1 MKNQSRLAIISQ
13 TSIFYIEK
21 QSLIPIIPS
30 LSRNQGEPPQIGQAV
45 TLVTLT

>member
-30 LSRNQGEPPQIGQAV
+30 NAEGSRRTAAKR
-45 TLVTLT
+45 